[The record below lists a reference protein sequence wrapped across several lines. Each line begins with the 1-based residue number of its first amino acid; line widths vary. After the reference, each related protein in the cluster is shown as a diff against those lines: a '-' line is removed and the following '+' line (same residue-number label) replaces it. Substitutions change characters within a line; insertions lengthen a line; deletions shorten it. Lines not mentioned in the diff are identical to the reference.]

1 MVEEHKLD
9 AGQIAG
15 SGRDGRISKGDVIQ
29 HMAGKDAAPAKPA
42 AAKPAPAVKLPT
54 PTGTRTEQR
63 VPMTA
68 CGRASPSV
76 SMQAQST
83 AAMLTTFNEVDL
95 TAVNEIRARYKD
107 KFEKKHGV
115 KLGFMSFFVKAS
127 IEALRRFPA
136 VNASLDGNDIVYH
149 EFYDIGV
156 AVSTD
161 RGLMVPVLRNA
172 EMMSFAEIEV
182 AVGAYAQK
190 ARDGS
195 ITLEEL
201 TGGTFTLTNGG
212 VFGSLM
218 STPILNP
225 PQVAILGMHKIQERP
240 MVIDGEIKA
249 APDDVPG
256 ADLRS
261 SDRRRPRV
269 GAIPGRDQGSA
280 GRPRAASTA
289 VVGNL
294 VGQPRHIGV
303 GLKPDLQKAVSQST
317 RSEYDNPIRCDCHR
331 RRSRRLS
338 LRDPRRPAQAE
349 GRLHRRVAE
358 QGRLLRVRRH
368 LPERGLHSLEGD
380 ARIVRAVSSRAARVR
395 VHGEDR
401 QRAESRPC
409 TRKRPRRSSTQSTL
423 GIAGLFKG
431 LASRACRDTASCS
444 AAIASSTRTKTARR
458 S

>member
-1 MVEEHKLD
+1 MSIEVKVPQLPESVTDATLVAWHKQPGEQVGRDENLVDLETDKVVLEVPAPASGVIKELKVENGATVTSGQVLAILEEGATAAASKPAAAQSQAAAPEAKAASAAKLAPSAKRMVEEHKLD

-29 HMAGKDAAPAKPA
+29 HMAGKEAAPAKPA
-42 AAKPAPAVKLPT
+42 AKPAAAVKLPS
-54 PTGTRTEQR
+54 PSGARTEQR
-63 VPMTA
+63 VPMTRL
-68 CGRASPSV
+68 RARIAERLV
-76 SMQAQST
+76 QAQST

-95 TAVNEIRARYKD
+95 TAINEIRARYKD
-107 KFEKKHGV
+107 KFEKRHGV

-190 ARDGS
+190 AREGS

-201 TGGTFTLTNGG
+201 SGGTFTLTNGG

-240 MVIDGEIKA
+240 MVVDGEIK
-249 APDDVPG
+249 V
-256 ADLRS
+256 
-261 SDRRRPRV
+261 RPMMYLALTYDHRIV
-269 GAIPGRDQGSA
+269 DGRESVQFLVAIKDA
-280 GRPRAASTA
+280 
-289 VVGNL
+289 L
-294 VGQPRHIGV
+294 
-303 GLKPDLQKAVSQST
+303 
-317 RSEYDNPIRCDCHR
+317 E
-331 RRSRRLS
+331 
-338 LRDPRRPAQAE
+338 DPA
-349 GRLHRRVAE
+349 
-358 QGRLLRVRRH
+358 RLL
-368 LPERGLHSLEGD
+368 LQL
-380 ARIVRAVSSRAARVR
+380 
-395 VHGEDR
+395 
-401 QRAESRPC
+401 
-409 TRKRPRRSSTQSTL
+409 
-423 GIAGLFKG
+423 
-431 LASRACRDTASCS
+431 
-444 AAIASSTRTKTARR
+444 
-458 S
+458 

>member
-1 MVEEHKLD
+1 MSIEVKVPQLPESVTDATLVAWHKQPGEQVGRDENLVDLETDKVVLEVPAPAAGVIKEIKVENGATVTSGQVLAILEEGAAAAAPKPAAAQLPATASDAKATSAAKLAPSAKRMVEEHKLD
-9 AGQIAG
+9 AGLIAG

-29 HMAGKDAAPAKPA
+29 HMAGKEAAPAKP
-42 AAKPAPAVKLPT
+42 AAKPAPAVKLPS
-54 PTGTRTEQR
+54 PTGARTEQR
-63 VPMTA
+63 VPMTRL
-68 CGRASPSV
+68 RARIAERLV
-76 SMQAQST
+76 QAQSM

-190 ARDGS
+190 AREGS

-201 TGGTFTLTNGG
+201 SGGTFTLTNGG

-240 MVIDGEIKA
+240 MVIDGEIK
-249 APDDVPG
+249 V
-256 ADLRS
+256 
-261 SDRRRPRV
+261 RPMMYLALTYDHRIV
-269 GAIPGRDQGSA
+269 DGRE
-280 GRPRAASTA
+280 A
-289 VVGNL
+289 VQFL
-294 VGQPRHIGV
+294 VHVKEQI
-303 GLKPDLQKAVSQST
+303 
-317 RSEYDNPIRCDCHR
+317 E
-331 RRSRRLS
+331 
-338 LRDPRRPAQAE
+338 DPS
-349 GRLHRRVAE
+349 
-358 QGRLLRVRRH
+358 RLLLQV
-368 LPERGLHSLEGD
+368 
-380 ARIVRAVSSRAARVR
+380 
-395 VHGEDR
+395 
-401 QRAESRPC
+401 
-409 TRKRPRRSSTQSTL
+409 
-423 GIAGLFKG
+423 
-431 LASRACRDTASCS
+431 
-444 AAIASSTRTKTARR
+444 
-458 S
+458 